1 VKRLGWRIRVV
12 LIHKCGGCDKEK
24 DQSCGLRRL
33 GTMVGYE
40 DLCV

>member
-12 LIHKCGGCDKEK
+12 LIHKCGGRDKEK